1 MYGSLD
7 NEEAELQAEA
17 ISAKATTA
25 SGGNLAYTATE
36 VAAEAGE
43 VAVDAAEVSSATVT
57 FNATVASAASG
68 GNLATKL
75 KGTLPT
81 EPLPTLELSLRATG
95 FQFGDEPG
103 GISTLVGI
111 KGGAQLAPGEL
122 KKTKQSASC
131 ELIRAISPACIELED
146 VAQHLAKAVAQ
157 AAQAAQAAKANEVS
171 VAHDAAQVATQVVA
185 AAPTDAAAQTISA
198 AYSTTAGGMSPMAL
212 MPASDTSSAQGQLTA
227 AQAKAQRTCVIAA
240 LDRVADDSKFG
251 KRPSGNITLER

>member
-1 MYGSLD
+1 M
-7 NEEAELQAEA
+7 QAEA

-36 VAAEAGE
+36 VVAEAGE

-131 ELIRAISPACIELED
+131 ELIRAMCTALEASPQHLAKAMVDVKRLPDTWPTCIELKD

-157 AAQAAQAAKANEVS
+157 ALRRPPTWPRTSARSIQERGLVSAKTAEWVS
-171 VAHDAAQVATQVVA
+171 SGATA
-185 AAPTDAAAQTISA
+185 
-198 AYSTTAGGMSPMAL
+198 
-212 MPASDTSSAQGQLTA
+212 
-227 AQAKAQRTCVIAA
+227 
-240 LDRVADDSKFG
+240 
-251 KRPSGNITLER
+251 